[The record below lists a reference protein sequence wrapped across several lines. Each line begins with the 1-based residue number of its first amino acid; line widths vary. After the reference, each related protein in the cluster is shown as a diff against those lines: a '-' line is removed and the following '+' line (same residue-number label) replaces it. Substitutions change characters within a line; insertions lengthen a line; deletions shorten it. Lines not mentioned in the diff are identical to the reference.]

1 MILPERVKKLSNEG
15 DKGPVGPALGLGVAL
30 QDLVDDEVAGKEGG
44 LPVEDVL
51 QHTRQRLDLR

>member
-1 MILPERVKKLSNEG
+1 M
-15 DKGPVGPALGLGVAL
+15 GPALGLGVAL

-51 QHTRQRLDLR
+51 QHTRQRLDLRLRYKCVHLKLNVST